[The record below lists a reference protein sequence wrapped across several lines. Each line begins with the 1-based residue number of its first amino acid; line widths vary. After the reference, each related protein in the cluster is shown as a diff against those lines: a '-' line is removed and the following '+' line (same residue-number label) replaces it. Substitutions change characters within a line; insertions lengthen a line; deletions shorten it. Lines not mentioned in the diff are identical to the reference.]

1 MEKKV
6 PAKYP
11 HEGHRERLRER
22 FQTQGADALSETE
35 LLELILFFSIP
46 RVDTKPLAKTL
57 LESFGSLDGV
67 LAATPEELHA
77 FARISGNTDTLFA
90 VLRLLTQRAVN
101 HMKHADFR
109 SADFAKQYLPRQF
122 AGYTKE
128 RVLLFFLGSDGSLLH
143 RQTAVSC
150 EEGTVQLSVPNVVQV
165 AKNVGASALV
175 MAHNHPAGFA
185 LPSSQ
190 DYDCTVQVRR
200 ALETLQ
206 VQLSD
211 HIIFAENEFISMR
224 QTAKYAGA
232 FSKYACDDSA
242 LEWLRPVDPF
252 EE

>member
-1 MEKKV
+1 MEKNTT
-6 PAKYP
+6 AKYP

-22 FQTQGADALSETE
+22 FLTKGADALSETE

-77 FARISGNTDTLFA
+77 FARISGNTDALLA

-109 SADFAKQYLPRQF
+109 STDFARQYLPRQF

-128 RVLLFFLGSDGSLLH
+128 RVLLFFLDSDGSLLH

-175 MAHNHPAGFA
+175 MAHNHPNGKAFPSKADLASTHQLRNAFAKEGLVLLEHYVVAGCECI
-185 LPSSQ
+185 P
-190 DYDCTVQVRR
+190 
-200 ALETLQ
+200 
-206 VQLSD
+206 
-211 HIIFAENEFISMR
+211 ISE
-224 QTAKYAGA
+224 Y
-232 FSKYACDDSA
+232 S
-242 LEWLRPVDPF
+242 
-252 EE
+252 

>member
-1 MEKKV
+1 MEKNTT
-6 PAKYP
+6 AKYP

-22 FQTQGADALSETE
+22 FLTQGADALSETE

-109 SADFAKQYLPRQF
+109 SADFARQYLPRQF

-175 MAHNHPAGFA
+175 MAHNHPNGRAIPSGNDLATTNSARMVLSGLDIFLAEHFIVAGDA
-185 LPSSQ
+185 
-190 DYDCTVQVRR
+190 CTP
-200 ALETLQ
+200 
-206 VQLSD
+206 
-211 HIIFAENEFISMR
+211 IINNDKAGLYNPHYEN
-224 QTAKYAGA
+224 K
-232 FSKYACDDSA
+232 
-242 LEWLRPVDPF
+242 
-252 EE
+252 

>member
-1 MEKKV
+1 MEKNTT
-6 PAKYP
+6 AKYP

-22 FQTQGADALSETE
+22 FLTQGADALSETE

-77 FARISGNTDTLFA
+77 FARISGNTDALFA
-90 VLRLLTQRAVN
+90 ILRLLTQRAVN

-109 SADFAKQYLPRQF
+109 SADFSRQYLPRQF

-143 RQTAVSC
+143 RLTAVSC

-175 MAHNHPAGFA
+175 MAHNHPNGKAFPSKADLVSTQQLRNAFAKEGLVLLEHYVVAG
-185 LPSSQ
+185 
-190 DYDCTVQVRR
+190 
-200 ALETLQ
+200 
-206 VQLSD
+206 
-211 HIIFAENEFISMR
+211 NECIPISE
-224 QTAKYAGA
+224 Y
-232 FSKYACDDSA
+232 SEH
-242 LEWLRPVDPF
+242 L
-252 EE
+252 